1 MRRGMLFVLMLLLL
15 TQIRPAAA
23 ALGSLASAQ
32 INFGG
37 EARTFRTYIPAGLP
51 GKAVAPLLFVL
62 HGSAGSGEDMI
73 AITQHGFERI
83 ADKEKFVVVYPDALE
98 RRWNEQDGT
107 ADDAGFLLAIV
118 DKLAAESLIDK
129 NRIFIAGISNG
140 GMMAQRL
147 ACEHANRI
155 AGIAT
160 VAGTLPEKLAK
171 VCKPAR
177 PVPVLL
183 IHGTADP
190 IVPWNGGPVAGFA
203 EFGVVL
209 SGLDTVA
216 VWKDNNH
223 CRDAAVT
230 TTSADRD
237 PQDGTRIR
245 MERFANCAAGSS
257 VSVLIVEGG
266 GHTWPGG
273 FQYLPERFI
282 GRTTREIDANQV
294 IWDFFRQFLGSR

>member
-1 MRRGMLFVLMLLLL
+1 MRKVSVVVLLFLLL
-15 TQIRPAAA
+15 QVRQVGAASSGLSA
-23 ALGSLASAQ
+23 AQLSHGNEL
-32 INFGG
+32 
-37 EARTFRTYIPAGLP
+37 RTYWTYLP
-51 GKAVAPLLFVL
+51 SAISANATAPLLFVL

-98 RRWNEQDGT
+98 RRWNAQDGT
-107 ADDAGFLLAIV
+107 ADDSGFLLAIA
-118 DKLAAESLIDK
+118 DKLAAESWIDK
-129 NRIFIAGISNG
+129 KRIFIAGISNG

-147 ACEHANRI
+147 ACEHADRI
-155 AGIAT
+155 AGLVT
-160 VAGTLPEKLAK
+160 VAGTLPEKLAR
-171 VCKPAR
+171 VCKPSR
-177 PVPVLL
+177 PVPALI

-209 SGLDTVA
+209 SGLDTAA
-216 VWKDNNH
+216 VWTANNR
-223 CRDAAVT
+223 CRGAAVT
-230 TTSADRD
+230 TTLADRD

-245 MERFANCAAGSS
+245 MERYADCAVGGS
-257 VSVLIVEGG
+257 VSLIVVEGG

-294 IWDFFRQFLGSR
+294 IWDFFRQVQ

>member
-1 MRRGMLFVLMLLLL
+1 MRKVSILVLVIMLLL
-15 TQIRPAAA
+15 QVRSVGAAPSG
-23 ALGSLASAQ
+23 LSVAQ
-32 INFGG
+32 LRHGN
-37 EARTFRTYIPAGLP
+37 ELRTYWTYLPAGVS
-51 GKAVAPLLFVL
+51 ANSSVPLLFVL

-107 ADDAGFLLAIV
+107 ADDVGFLLAIA

-129 NRIFIAGISNG
+129 KRIFIAGISNG

-147 ACEHANRI
+147 ACEHADRI

-171 VCKPAR
+171 VCNPAR
-177 PVPVLL
+177 PVPALV

-190 IVPWNGGPVAGFA
+190 IVPWNGGPVAGFE
-203 EFGVVL
+203 EFGKVL
-209 SGLDTVA
+209 SARETVA
-216 VWKDNNH
+216 VWAANNR
-223 CRDAAVT
+223 CRGAAVT
-230 TTSADRD
+230 AASADRD
-237 PQDGTRIR
+237 PEDGTRIR
-245 MERFANCAAGSS
+245 TERFTDCAAGVG
-257 VSVLIVEGG
+257 VSFLIVEGG

-282 GRTTREIDANQV
+282 GRTSHDIGANQI
-294 IWDFFRQFLGSR
+294 IWDFFRQFL

>member
-1 MRRGMLFVLMLLLL
+1 MRKVSILVLLLL
-15 TQIRPAAA
+15 LLLQVRQVGAAPSGLSA
-23 ALGSLASAQ
+23 AQLSHG
-32 INFGG
+32 N
-37 EARTFRTYIPAGLP
+37 ERRTYWIYLPAGISANA
-51 GKAVAPLLFVL
+51 AVPLVFVL

-73 AITQHGFERI
+73 AITQNGFERI

-107 ADDAGFLLAIV
+107 ADDVGFLLAIA

-129 NRIFIAGISNG
+129 KRIFIAGISNG

-147 ACEHANRI
+147 ACEHADRI
-155 AGIAT
+155 AGLVT
-160 VAGTLPEKLAK
+160 VAGTLPEKLAR
-171 VCKPAR
+171 VCKPSR
-177 PVPVLL
+177 PVPALI

-209 SGLDTVA
+209 SGLDTAA
-216 VWKDNNH
+216 VWTANNR
-223 CRDAAVT
+223 CRGAAVT
-230 TTSADRD
+230 TTLADRD

-245 MERFANCAAGSS
+245 MERYADCAVEGS
-257 VSVLIVEGG
+257 VSLIVVEGG

-294 IWDFFRQFLGSR
+294 IWDFFRQVQ

>member
-1 MRRGMLFVLMLLLL
+1 MRKVSILVLLLL
-15 TQIRPAAA
+15 LLLQVRQVGAAPSGLSA
-23 ALGSLASAQ
+23 AQLSHG
-32 INFGG
+32 N
-37 EARTFRTYIPAGLP
+37 ERRTYWTYLPAGISANA
-51 GKAVAPLLFVL
+51 AVPLVFVL

-107 ADDAGFLLAIV
+107 ADDVGFLLAIA

-129 NRIFIAGISNG
+129 KRIFIAGISNG

-147 ACEHANRI
+147 ACEHADRI
-155 AGIAT
+155 AGLVT
-160 VAGTLPEKLAK
+160 VAGTLPEKLAR
-171 VCKPAR
+171 VCKPSR
-177 PVPVLL
+177 PVPALI

-209 SGLDTVA
+209 SGLDTAA
-216 VWKDNNH
+216 VWTANNR
-223 CRDAAVT
+223 CRGAAVT
-230 TTSADRD
+230 TTLADRD

-245 MERFANCAAGSS
+245 MERYADCAVGGS
-257 VSVLIVEGG
+257 VSLIVVEGG

>member
-1 MRRGMLFVLMLLLL
+1 MRKVSILVLLILLLL
-15 TQIRPAAA
+15 QVHPVGAAPNG
-23 ALGSLASAQ
+23 LSSAQ
-32 INFGG
+32 LSHGN
-37 EARTFRTYIPAGLP
+37 ELRTYWTYIPSGIQTNA
-51 GKAVAPLLFVL
+51 AVPLLFVL

-107 ADDAGFLLAIV
+107 ADDVGFLLAIA

-129 NRIFIAGISNG
+129 KRIFIVGISNG
-140 GMMAQRL
+140 GMMAQRMV
-147 ACEHANRI
+147 CEHANRI

-171 VCKPAR
+171 VCKPEQ

-190 IVPWNGGPVAGFA
+190 IVPWNGGPVAGFE
-203 EFGVVL
+203 EFGIVL
-209 SGLDTVA
+209 SVRETVA
-216 VWKDNNH
+216 VWMANNH
-223 CRDAAVT
+223 CRGAAVT
-230 TTSADRD
+230 TTPADLD

-245 MERFANCAAGSS
+245 TERFTDCAAGAGLSL
-257 VSVLIVEGG
+257 LIVEGG

>member
-1 MRRGMLFVLMLLLL
+1 MRKEPILFLLLL
-15 TQIRPAAA
+15 LLLQVHAVGAAPNGLSA
-23 ALGSLASAQ
+23 AQLSHGNQL
-32 INFGG
+32 
-37 EARTFRTYIPAGLP
+37 RTYWAYIPSGIP
-51 GKAVAPLLFVL
+51 TNSTAPLLFVL

-107 ADDAGFLLAIV
+107 ADDAGFLLAIA

-257 VSVLIVEGG
+257 VSLLIVEGG

>member
-1 MRRGMLFVLMLLLL
+1 MRRGMLFVLLLLLL
-15 TQIRPAAA
+15 TQMRPAAA
-23 ALGSLASAQ
+23 APGSLASAQ
-32 INFGG
+32 IHFGG
-37 EARTFRTYIPAGLP
+37 ETRTFRTYIPAGLP
-51 GKAVAPLLFVL
+51 DKAAVPLLFVL

-98 RRWNEQDGT
+98 RRWNEHDGT
-107 ADDAGFLLAIV
+107 ADDVGFILAIA

-129 NRIFIAGISNG
+129 KRIFIAGISNG

-147 ACEHANRI
+147 VCEHADRI

-160 VAGTLPEKLAK
+160 VAGTLPEKLAR
-171 VCKPAR
+171 VCKPSR
-177 PVPVLL
+177 PVPAL
-183 IHGTADP
+183 ILHGTADP

-216 VWKDNNH
+216 FWTANNR
-223 CRDAAVT
+223 CRGAAVT
-230 TTSADRD
+230 TTLADRD
-237 PQDGTRIR
+237 LQDGTRIR
-245 MERFANCAAGSS
+245 MERYADCAVRGS
-257 VSVLIVEGG
+257 VSLIVIEGG

-294 IWDFFRQFLGSR
+294 IWDFFRRFQ

>member
-1 MRRGMLFVLMLLLL
+1 MRKVSILVLLLL
-15 TQIRPAAA
+15 LLLQVRQVGAAPSGLSA
-23 ALGSLASAQ
+23 AQLSHG
-32 INFGG
+32 N
-37 EARTFRTYIPAGLP
+37 ERRTYWTYLPAGISANA
-51 GKAVAPLLFVL
+51 AVPLVFVL

-107 ADDAGFLLAIV
+107 ADDVGFLLAIA

-129 NRIFIAGISNG
+129 KRIFIAGISNG

-147 ACEHANRI
+147 ACEHADRI
-155 AGIAT
+155 AGLVT
-160 VAGTLPEKLAK
+160 VAGTLPEKLAG

-177 PVPVLL
+177 PVPVLV
-183 IHGTADP
+183 IHGTDDP

-203 EFGVVL
+203 EFGIVL
-209 SGLDTVA
+209 SGPETVA
-216 VWKDNNH
+216 IWTANNR
-223 CRDAAVT
+223 CRGAAVT
-230 TTSADRD
+230 TTLADRD

-245 MERFANCAAGSS
+245 MERYADCAVGGS
-257 VSVLIVEGG
+257 VSLIVVEGG

-294 IWDFFRQFLGSR
+294 IWDFFRQVQ

>member
-1 MRRGMLFVLMLLLL
+1 MRRGMLLVLLLLLL
-15 TQIRPAAA
+15 TQMRPAAA
-23 ALGSLASAQ
+23 APGSLASAQ
-32 INFGG
+32 IHFGG
-37 EARTFRTYIPAGLP
+37 ETRTFRTYIPAGLP
-51 GKAVAPLLFVL
+51 DKAVVPLLFVL

-73 AITQHGFERI
+73 AITQHGFEKI
-83 ADKEKFVVVYPDALE
+83 ADKEKFIVVYPDALE

-107 ADDAGFLLAIV
+107 ADDAGFLLAIAG
-118 DKLAAESLIDK
+118 KLAAESLIDK
-129 NRIFIAGISNG
+129 KHIFIAGISNG

-147 ACEHANRI
+147 ACEHADRI

-160 VAGTLPEKLAK
+160 VAGTLPEKLAG

-177 PVPVLL
+177 PVPVLV
-183 IHGTADP
+183 IHGTDDP

-203 EFGVVL
+203 EFGIVL
-209 SGLDTVA
+209 SGPETVA
-216 VWKDNNH
+216 IWTANNR
-223 CRDAAVT
+223 CRGAAVT
-230 TTSADRD
+230 TTPADRD

-245 MERFANCAAGSS
+245 IERYADCAGGAA
-257 VSVLIVEGG
+257 VSLFMVEGG

>member
-1 MRRGMLFVLMLLLL
+1 MRKVSILVLLLL
-15 TQIRPAAA
+15 LLLQVRQVGAAPSGLSA
-23 ALGSLASAQ
+23 AQLSHG
-32 INFGG
+32 N
-37 EARTFRTYIPAGLP
+37 ERRTYWTYLPAGISANA
-51 GKAVAPLLFVL
+51 AVPLVFVL

-73 AITQHGFERI
+73 AITQHGFEKI
-83 ADKEKFVVVYPDALE
+83 ADKEKFIVVYPDALE

-107 ADDAGFLLAIV
+107 ADDAGFLLAIAG
-118 DKLAAESLIDK
+118 KLAAESLIDK
-129 NRIFIAGISNG
+129 KHIFIAGISNG

-147 ACEHANRI
+147 ACEHADRI

-160 VAGTLPEKLAK
+160 VAGTLPEKLAR
-171 VCKPAR
+171 VCKPSR
-177 PVPVLL
+177 PVPALI

-216 VWKDNNH
+216 VWTANNR
-223 CRDAAVT
+223 CRGAAVT
-230 TTSADRD
+230 TTLADRD

-245 MERFANCAAGSS
+245 MERYADCAVGGS
-257 VSVLIVEGG
+257 VSLIVVEGG

-294 IWDFFRQFLGSR
+294 IWDFFRQVQ